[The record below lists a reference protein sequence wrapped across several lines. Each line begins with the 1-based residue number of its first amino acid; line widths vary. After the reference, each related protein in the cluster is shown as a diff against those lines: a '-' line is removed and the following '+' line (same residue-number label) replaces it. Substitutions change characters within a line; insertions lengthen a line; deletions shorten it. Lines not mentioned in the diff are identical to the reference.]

1 MERRKSSNHEG
12 EEETTGRPDKS
23 GKMEK
28 SALAAASPIEEQP
41 LIPKRYLEQKKLEK
55 EKDLMTS
62 EEEASSGQNE
72 EVKRWSAEENERK
85 EAERRLTE
93 AEDRKEVER
102 RLRSFKQISE
112 NVYLCSRKISKQF
125 RNMQCDCDLSRASI
139 ALTC

>member
-55 EKDLMTS
+55 DKYLVTS
-62 EEEASSGQNE
+62 EEASSCQNE

-93 AEDRKEVER
+93 VEDRKEVER

>member
-12 EEETTGRPDKS
+12 EEETTGQPDKS

-55 EKDLMTS
+55 EKDLVTS
-62 EEEASSGQNE
+62 EEDSSGQNE